1 VIDFVTTLVTVL
13 LLFGATIFVHELGHF
28 LVARWCGMVIE
39 TFSIGFGPAL
49 WKRKVGDVTYKIG
62 VLPFGGY
69 VALPQMD
76 PAGADR
82 AEEPQEPPPPPIPP
96 ASPWKRIAVAAAGA
110 VFNLVFALGI
120 AIAVHALAG
129 PSGEGRAPVLGYVET
144 NSTAYAE
151 GLRAGDRILTVNG
164 RTVGSWD
171 DLIINSALADRVD
184 LGLRTAGGAERTLSL
199 PTEPIPGG
207 GRTIAGI
214 GKNSSCLIIGV
225 TPGAPADEAGLRR
238 RDVIVSFNGQ
248 PVYSVDQLIDSI
260 RSHGDQDVV
269 LSLLREGRPVDLT
282 VRPRWN
288 PGLKRV
294 MIGIEFNRFD
304 LSMKPML
311 QMWAWASP
319 VFRILK
325 AFATPKESRHA
336 VDAVGGPVY
345 IFKMYWMAAQT
356 GFLLALWLTG
366 MLNVNLAILNL
377 LPIPVL
383 DGGHISFAL
392 WEGLTHRPPGPKA
405 TALAH
410 RIFAILLITLFAL
423 ITARDIKRLVF
434 GGGKPAAA
442 PAAPA
447 TTNAAPQAP

>member
-1 VIDFVTTLVTVL
+1 MIDFIVTLATVL

-28 LVARWCGMVIE
+28 LVARWCGMVVE

-76 PAGADR
+76 PSGDDAPADST
-82 AEEPQEPPPPPIPP
+82 EPPRAPVPP

-110 VFNLVFALGI
+110 VFNLVFALII
-120 AIAVHALAG
+120 AFAVHMTAG
-129 PSGEGRAPVLGYVET
+129 SDNGGRAAAIGYIDT
-144 NSTAYAE
+144 NSTAYAK
-151 GLRAGDRILTVNG
+151 GVRAGDRIQTVNG
-164 RTVGSWD
+164 RAVTSWD
-171 DLIINSALADRVD
+171 DVIINSALADEVV
-184 LGLRTAGGAERTLSL
+184 LGLRDAAGAERTLTV

-207 GRTIAGI
+207 GRTIHGI
-214 GKNSSCLIIGV
+214 GKHSSCLIIGV
-225 TPGAPADEAGLRR
+225 TPGDPADRGGLQR
-238 RDVIVSFNGQ
+238 RDIIVAFNGE
-248 PVYSVDQLIDSI
+248 PVHSVDQLIDSI
-260 RSHGDQDVV
+260 RSHGDKDVTLAV
-269 LSLLREGRPVDLT
+269 QRGEQHLDLT
-282 VRPRWN
+282 VRPQWN
-288 PGLKRV
+288 PALKRV

-304 LSMKPML
+304 LSMKPL
-311 QMWAWASP
+311 DQMWAWASP

-383 DGGHISFAL
+383 DGGHITFAL
-392 WEGLTHRPPGPKA
+392 WEGLTRRAPGPKV
-405 TALAH
+405 TGWAH
-410 RIFAILLITLFAL
+410 RVFAILLITLFVL

-434 GGGKPAAA
+434 GSGKPAAA
-442 PAAPA
+442 PDAAA
-447 TTNAAPQAP
+447 TTNAVPQAP